1 MPNGRR
7 RRRFCAEALYVRVLL
22 DTAGWYC
29 GVLAVPCI
37 LRPLIQQLL
46 AYAFVDHS
54 SLSTDVVKFPPA
66 HSTTQYKA
74 FTSVRFH
81 NNKQKKKDEFANQSA
96 SNARLSIYTRHQQ
109 PPCRPSCS
117 SDKPYVRA
125 PPSSILNRTDHVPPP
140 TDSTG
145 PFPCDAHGNVQ
156 THGGC
161 CCRCGGGRARR
172 RCSCGD
178 VGSGRR

>member
-1 MPNGRR
+1 MFKDRVNSDRCICMPNGRR

-29 GVLAVPCI
+29 GVLAVPYI

-66 HSTTQYKA
+66 HSTTQYTA

-81 NNKQKKKDEFANQSA
+81 NNKLKKKDEFANQSA

-117 SDKPYVRA
+117 SDKPYIRA
-125 PPSSILNRTDHVPPP
+125 PTLFHPQPHRSRPSANRLNWSLPL
-140 TDSTG
+140 
-145 PFPCDAHGNVQ
+145 
-156 THGGC
+156 
-161 CCRCGGGRARR
+161 
-172 RCSCGD
+172 
-178 VGSGRR
+178 